1 MINYDLYHPI
11 ESKVIS
17 NKNRFALKKKDLTE
31 LKKDFFNSSILVTG
45 GAGSIGSQF
54 CKDILKFNFKALF
67 IIDKD
72 ENQLTELNREL
83 ILLCDKKK
91 LNKIRYICADL
102 LVFNIDDFIK
112 NHLIT
117 HYLNFA
123 AIKHVRTEEE
133 LDSIKYMFLTNTN
146 NFLPKKSYKLK
157 KLFSIS
163 TDKTVNPR
171 SLLGISK
178 HLMESNLRKF
188 KNENKIFVSSVRF
201 ANVSFS
207 NGSILKY
214 IVDRIIYKKPF
225 GVPKNIKRFFI
236 THKEASTLCFKA
248 ILKNSD
254 GQVVLPNYKVLE
266 KDYLISDVAAKIV
279 RYFSY
284 KEKFVNNLSTKKVVK
299 NKYYRVQ
306 LTSSNIHGQKLFEE
320 FYSGFEKLKLDK
332 RDKSIFRVNLPNQP
346 NVRRITKKILEF
358 RNYVKLQKYL
368 CTQFKNFK
376 PSKNVIKVSKII

>member
-133 LDSIKYMFLTNTN
+133 LDSIKYMFN
-146 NFLPKKSYKLK
+146 
-157 KLFSIS
+157 
-163 TDKTVNPR
+163 
-171 SLLGISK
+171 
-178 HLMESNLRKF
+178 
-188 KNENKIFVSSVRF
+188 
-201 ANVSFS
+201 
-207 NGSILKY
+207 
-214 IVDRIIYKKPF
+214 
-225 GVPKNIKRFFI
+225 
-236 THKEASTLCFKA
+236 
-248 ILKNSD
+248 
-254 GQVVLPNYKVLE
+254 
-266 KDYLISDVAAKIV
+266 
-279 RYFSY
+279 
-284 KEKFVNNLSTKKVVK
+284 
-299 NKYYRVQ
+299 
-306 LTSSNIHGQKLFEE
+306 
-320 FYSGFEKLKLDK
+320 
-332 RDKSIFRVNLPNQP
+332 
-346 NVRRITKKILEF
+346 
-358 RNYVKLQKYL
+358 
-368 CTQFKNFK
+368 
-376 PSKNVIKVSKII
+376 

>member
-1 MINYDLYHPI
+1 M
-11 ESKVIS
+11 
-17 NKNRFALKKKDLTE
+17 
-31 LKKDFFNSSILVTG
+31 VTG

-157 KLFSIS
+157 KRYKCIY
-163 TDKTVNPR
+163 T
-171 SLLGISK
+171 GI
-178 HLMESNLRKF
+178 
-188 KNENKIFVSSVRF
+188 
-201 ANVSFS
+201 
-207 NGSILKY
+207 
-214 IVDRIIYKKPF
+214 
-225 GVPKNIKRFFI
+225 
-236 THKEASTLCFKA
+236 
-248 ILKNSD
+248 
-254 GQVVLPNYKVLE
+254 
-266 KDYLISDVAAKIV
+266 
-279 RYFSY
+279 
-284 KEKFVNNLSTKKVVK
+284 
-299 NKYYRVQ
+299 
-306 LTSSNIHGQKLFEE
+306 
-320 FYSGFEKLKLDK
+320 
-332 RDKSIFRVNLPNQP
+332 
-346 NVRRITKKILEF
+346 
-358 RNYVKLQKYL
+358 
-368 CTQFKNFK
+368 
-376 PSKNVIKVSKII
+376 